1 MSESHRS
8 ILRVVGTIAAAA
20 LLMTSLGCVTKG
32 KYNELAAKQEKT
44 RSERDALVEYT
55 RALEDR
61 LEEINASRDLLAA
74 QLAVTEVQ
82 VAAMRDTY
90 DELLDE
96 LELEVQT
103 GQIEIQQLV
112 DGIRLAVSDEL
123 LFPSGSADLNQK
135 GRDLLIRVAG
145 QISDE
150 EAIIAVEGHT
160 DDVGIGPALRKRYAT
175 NWELAAA
182 RAAGVVRILNENGIA
197 GERIRAVS
205 RGPFS
210 PVASN
215 ETEQGRA
222 KNRRTEILLR
232 PVPGG

>member
-74 QLAVTEVQ
+74 QLAVT
-82 VAAMRDTY
+82 
-90 DELLDE
+90 
-96 LELEVQT
+96 EVQT